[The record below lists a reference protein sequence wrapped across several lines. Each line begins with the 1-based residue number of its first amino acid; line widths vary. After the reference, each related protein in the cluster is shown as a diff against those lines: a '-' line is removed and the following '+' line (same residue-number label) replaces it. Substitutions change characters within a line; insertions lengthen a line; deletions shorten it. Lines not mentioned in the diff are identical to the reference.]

1 MFLIKPCIS
10 CTYLLRPPYPPPPH
24 RNLNILFF
32 TPHVYSII
40 FLQILNS
47 VSLQMLQLHITEK
60 YVDLNFF
67 KIKFFKMSVNN
78 KPQCK
83 RAPGL
88 VKSEVIHQKPIFFF
102 TFLSAVINM
111 SALSSDYFYYSCK
124 IAEAHLSFTYKFN
137 NAQWIK
143 RSSLLK
149 HLFLRMQKHFP
160 RSLSG
165 FSHTYHL
172 FELYYMPIPKSITGK
187 GSGTSLP

>member
-1 MFLIKPCIS
+1 
-10 CTYLLRPPYPPPPH
+10 
-24 RNLNILFF
+24 
-32 TPHVYSII
+32 
-40 FLQILNS
+40 
-47 VSLQMLQLHITEK
+47 
-60 YVDLNFF
+60 
-67 KIKFFKMSVNN
+67 MSVNN
-78 KPQCK
+78 KPYRK

-88 VKSEVIHQKPIFFF
+88 VKSEVIHQEPIFFF
-102 TFLSAVINM
+102 TFLSAVINI

-137 NAQWIK
+137 NAQWEK

-187 GSGTSLP
+187 GSGTSLPWSLEGREVTWTKSSLHWQRRWCKIDSGREQQYL